1 MPKITQAI
9 TTPAGTAVKRSLPL
23 WRLYSS
29 VEKQNQTKQ
38 LISESDKCYKDSV
51 G

>member
-1 MPKITQAI
+1 MPKIAQAI
-9 TTPAGTAVKRSLPL
+9 TTPAGTAVKGPCPCGG
-23 WRLYSS
+23 YSS